1 MLRRGFKTEIRW
13 LLLVIVVFGTIGFLN
28 GHFLITLLIVFAAH
42 TIWQYSRLYKLESWV
57 NEARRVAPPEDE
69 LQGVCADIADDVN
82 LMHNRHEKEKQRLET
97 VVHRVQEMT
106 TALND
111 GVILIDSR
119 GNMEWWNRAAGELF
133 NLQAV
138 DLGQKVTNL
147 IRFPRFVRYFE
158 SGKYSEPLDYT
169 LPNKSGMHVEFVIH
183 RFGQGERLI
192 VIRDISRLTK
202 LEQMRKDF
210 VANVSHELRT
220 PLTVLRGYLETL
232 EDAGNIPPSW
242 EKALKHMLSQT
253 SRMTSLTNDLIALSK
268 LETDEK
274 EQGHNIID
282 LGQLIEVIAADARS
296 LSGTKNH
303 TISTNT
309 PTGETAIYGR
319 ENELRSAIS
328 NLVFNAVNYTPDNG
342 QILIQVEQDKMG
354 TVISVSDNGE
364 GIESR
369 HISRLTERFYR
380 VDASRS
386 ADSGGTGLGL
396 AIVKHVLLRHN
407 AELRIHSAVGRGSEF
422 SCHFPPARTANQQNN
437 IRRA

>member
-13 LLLVIVVFGTIGFLN
+13 LLIALAVFGTIGFLN
-28 GHFLITLLIVFAAH
+28 GHFLITLLAVFILHA
-42 TIWQYSRLYKLESWV
+42 IWQYSRLYKLESWV

-82 LMHNRHEKEKQRLET
+82 LMHNRHEKEKQRLEK

-133 NLQAV
+133 NLQVV
-138 DLGQKVTNL
+138 DLGQKITNL

-183 RFGQGERLI
+183 RFGEGERLI

-232 EDAGNIPPSW
+232 EDAGNIPSSW

-268 LETDEK
+268 LETGEK
-274 EQGHNIID
+274 EQGHHVID
-282 LGQLIEVIAADARS
+282 LSQLIEMIATDARS
-296 LSGTKNH
+296 LSGDKEH
-303 TISTNT
+303 TISTNIASKDI
-309 PTGETAIYGR
+309 AIYGR

-328 NLVFNAVNYTPDNG
+328 NLVFNAVNYTPDAG

-354 TVISVSDNGE
+354 TVITVSDNGE
-364 GIESR
+364 GIDSR

-380 VDASRS
+380 VDSSRS
-386 ADSGGTGLGL
+386 ASSGGTGLGL

-407 AELRIHSAVGRGSEF
+407 AELRIHSVVGRGSEF
-422 SCHFPPARTANQQNN
+422 SCHFPPARTATQGTMKT
-437 IRRA
+437 A